1 MKKGLKGSMNI
12 DFSEYYDE
20 EDDIY
25 YVTFKTGEP
34 SGVLELDDILLLE
47 VGMFTGLPTGFRIL
61 NYSKHKVG
69 GVEIALKQ
77 VRQAMNTLK
86 KDFPAV
92 LASRSAQ
99 VANAL
104 ERTLVAS

>member
-77 VRQAMNTLK
+77 VRQAINTVK
-86 KDFPAV
+86 KDFPSV

-99 VANAL
+99 VASAL

>member
-47 VGMFTGLPTGFRIL
+47 VGVFTGLPTGFRIL
-61 NYSKHKVG
+61 NYSKHRVDGIQFAKRV
-69 GVEIALKQ
+69 Q
-77 VRQAMNTLK
+77 QAINTVK
-86 KDFPAV
+86 KDFPAIAA
-92 LASRSAQ
+92 LRERQINS
-99 VANAL
+99 AL
-104 ERTLVAS
+104 EKTLVA